1 MTIRFDETK
10 KTYIVSYS
18 ARHTKTKQP
27 RSLVRKGIK
36 SLAEATRVE
45 KKLVKELRDSF
56 HKETVPTWQ
65 VLVQQF
71 ITFSAEKGLHAK
83 TVDNRRVCLEAHT
96 FQTWG
101 NLTID
106 KISAIDIRN
115 LISSKL
121 GHRSASQQKNVLQY
135 IRLAFEYAVESSYVP
150 RNPAPRIKFRI
161 GEKIKTVLTE
171 DQAKILLMKARSL
184 ESEWYLVWSM
194 ALYTGMRNGELYALT
209 WDKVNLEQRILK
221 VDSSWNSKSEF
232 KETKSGDDR
241 IVEIAPELLQMLK
254 ESKIQSFGSNF
265 VLPRIDKWD
274 RGEQARE
281 LRMFLLGLG
290 LPRIRFH
297 DLRASW
303 ATIMISK
310 GIPPIK
316 VMAMGGWKDLKT
328 MQFYIRKAG
337 VDIKGITNNL
347 TLHFHETEGRILKL
361 DV

>member
-1 MTIRFDETK
+1 MTIRYDETK
-10 KTYIVSYS
+10 KTYSVSYS

-36 SLAEATRVE
+36 TLAEATRIE
-45 KKLVKELRDSF
+45 KKLIKELRDSF
-56 HKETVPTWQ
+56 HKETVPTWRL
-65 VLVQQF
+65 LVRDF
-71 ITFSAEKGLHAK
+71 IVHSADKGLHAK
-83 TVDNRRVCLEAHT
+83 TVDNRKVCLEAHT
-96 FQTWG
+96 FPVWG
-101 NLTID
+101 DLTID
-106 KISAIDIRN
+106 KISTIDIRN
-115 LISSKL
+115 LISEKL
-121 GHRSASQQKNVLQY
+121 GHRSVSQQKNVLQY
-135 IRLAFEYAVESSYVP
+135 IRLAFEYAVESNHLP

-161 GEKIKTVLTE
+161 GEKIKSVLTE
-171 DQAKILLMKARSL
+171 EQAKTLLSKARL
-184 ESEWYLVWSM
+184 MESEWYFVWAM

-209 WDKVNLEQRILK
+209 WDKVNLDQRILK
-221 VDSSWNSKSEF
+221 VDTSWNSKSGF

-241 IVEIAPELLQMLK
+241 IVEIAPEMLNMLR
-254 ESKIQSFGSNF
+254 ECKIQNFGSNF

-281 LRMFLLGLG
+281 LRMFLMGLG

-297 DLRASW
+297 DLRATW

-337 VDIKGITNNL
+337 VDIRGITNNL
-347 TLHFHETEGRILKL
+347 VLHSHEIDGRILKIES
-361 DV
+361 